1 MAGAQSS
8 SFTLIDTGAKSS
20 NITKS
25 QNKTESFHIIG
36 DSASS
41 IADEKGPQS
50 TISYT
55 SALDK
60 VLNRTNKQG
69 KTRQEAFDN
78 LDIKKAELLPTGEIK
93 LPSGKIIGHRDYR
106 HIYRQRT
113 RAPDQREAIV
123 INKLAL
129 EYRKMAAGENGL
141 AK

>member
-69 KTRQEAFDN
+69 KTR
-78 LDIKKAELLPTGEIK
+78 
-93 LPSGKIIGHRDYR
+93 
-106 HIYRQRT
+106 
-113 RAPDQREAIV
+113 
-123 INKLAL
+123 
-129 EYRKMAAGENGL
+129 
-141 AK
+141 